1 MSAAAAERDAKLP
14 LYIDTEEP
22 SRDHCCQAALATL
35 ATLGIVTQDVHTSG
49 TRAALVL
56 RTNAKKAPTR
66 HS

>member
-35 ATLGIVTQDVHTSG
+35 GIVTQDVHTSG

-56 RTNAKKAPTR
+56 QTNAKKTPTR